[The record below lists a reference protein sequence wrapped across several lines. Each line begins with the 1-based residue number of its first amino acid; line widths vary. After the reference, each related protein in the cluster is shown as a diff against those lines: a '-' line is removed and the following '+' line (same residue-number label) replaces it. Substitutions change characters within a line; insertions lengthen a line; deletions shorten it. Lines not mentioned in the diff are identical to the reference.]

1 MCIFHSYFWMERY
14 IGKKRNFLE
23 NILYFFSPVKENK
36 RITLYFVWYF
46 FLEWSF
52 VIAFIFF
59 VKHATEAF
67 ESQKQELFY
76 SVLTQ
81 YFFIFIWIFL
91 ILLISYRWWTYS
103 YNRYASTI
111 EKYLFPKYIQF
122 DNTTYEKTGTGKSI
136 AIISKGVKTW
146 SGLLDKIII
155 HVLELSI
162 SVIITGYLLLQV
174 SSWLLL
180 LLVILL
186 FSGQLLWFWLN
197 KRVAINRRKRI
208 ELDNTWSRNVVK
220 IIMAKMEILQTQQIH
235 KESQKLHT
243 LHEWQIF
250 YNQKMSLY
258 LVPFYALW
266 YIIIAILLFGVFL
279 HFGELYFSEQV
290 SLGVIAALTGSILM
304 MQKDFINILDFIKNF
319 VKDFAEVENLW
330 DFFDNTPQIQWYEEW
345 KTFIYKNGDI
355 HIQNISYSYE
365 NSSPVFQNFSLDI
378 PGSKITALVWPSGG
392 GKSTLVKLI
401 SGYIRQ
407 DSGDIIVDT
416 QNLRDTSLKSYYADV
431 WYLTQEP
438 SVFDG
443 TVEENLLY
451 AVTQK
456 PSENQI
462 KKIIKLAHCD
472 FIYDLPE
479 GLQTE
484 IGERGIK
491 LSGGQKQRLAIAKIF
506 LKDPKIIILDEPT
519 SALDSLSEQKIT
531 EAMHNLFEGRTVIII
546 AHRLQT
552 VKHADDIIVIE
563 SGSIIERGTHA
574 SLVRKKW
581 YYKEMLD
588 LQSGF

>member
-1 MCIFHSYFWMERY
+1 
-14 IGKKRNFLE
+14 
-23 NILYFFSPVKENK
+23 
-36 RITLYFVWYF
+36 
-46 FLEWSF
+46 
-52 VIAFIFF
+52 
-59 VKHATEAF
+59 
-67 ESQKQELFY
+67 
-76 SVLTQ
+76 
-81 YFFIFIWIFL
+81 
-91 ILLISYRWWTYS
+91 
-103 YNRYASTI
+103 
-111 EKYLFPKYIQF
+111 
-122 DNTTYEKTGTGKSI
+122 
-136 AIISKGVKTW
+136 
-146 SGLLDKIII
+146 
-155 HVLELSI
+155 
-162 SVIITGYLLLQV
+162 
-174 SSWLLL
+174 
-180 LLVILL
+180 
-186 FSGQLLWFWLN
+186 
-197 KRVAINRRKRI
+197 
-208 ELDNTWSRNVVK
+208 
-220 IIMAKMEILQTQQIH
+220 
-235 KESQKLHT
+235 
-243 LHEWQIF
+243 
-250 YNQKMSLY
+250 
-258 LVPFYALW
+258 
-266 YIIIAILLFGVFL
+266 
-279 HFGELYFSEQV
+279 
-290 SLGVIAALTGSILM
+290 
-304 MQKDFINILDFIKNF
+304 